1 MVALTEKIY
10 DEALDLPSEERLILI
25 EKLLQSIIP
34 SNKSIENAWIVESE
48 RRLQEYKDGKVKTV
62 SGKEVFRKI
71 YTRLNK

>member
-25 EKLLQSIIP
+25 DKLLQSIIP